1 MEPEG
6 ILTQLDDYV
15 DNLQAQEIRDLFELY
30 NEMLDRN
37 LYIQDGQDEVDLVDG
52 H

>member
-6 ILTQLDDYV
+6 ILTQLDEYLDRL
-15 DNLQAQEIRDLFELY
+15 DAQEIQDLFELY
-30 NEMLDRN
+30 NEELDRH
-37 LYIQDGQDEVDLVDG
+37 LYIQDGQDVVDLVDG

>member
-6 ILTQLDDYV
+6 ILTQLDEYLDRL
-15 DNLQAQEIRDLFELY
+15 DAQEIRDLFELY
-30 NEMLDRN
+30 NEELDRH
-37 LYIQDGQDEVDLVDG
+37 LYIQDGQDVVDLVDG